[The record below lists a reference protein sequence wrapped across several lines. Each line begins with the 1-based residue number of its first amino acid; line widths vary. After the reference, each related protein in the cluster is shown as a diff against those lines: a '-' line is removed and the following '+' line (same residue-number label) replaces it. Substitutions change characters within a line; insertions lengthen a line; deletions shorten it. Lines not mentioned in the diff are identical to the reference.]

1 MACLSPLTL
10 TADYGLKD
18 ETLASLTS
26 LNWVTK
32 CCNVI
37 ISGSCGVGKTGLAC
51 ALGYNCCSNGI
62 SVGYYRTSDLLL
74 EMTNKLGMD
83 KLRFMRNL
91 QRFKVLILDD
101 FGNSKISTSESQDLF
116 NIIDDRYKTAS
127 TVISTQLKKSA
138 FQILLGSDT
147 KAEAATD
154 RLLHPAIEIELKGP
168 SRRK

>member
-1 MACLSPLTL
+1 
-10 TADYGLKD
+10 
-18 ETLASLTS
+18 
-26 LNWVTK
+26 
-32 CCNVI
+32 
-37 ISGSCGVGKTGLAC
+37 
-51 ALGYNCCSNGI
+51 
-62 SVGYYRTSDLLL
+62 
-74 EMTNKLGMD
+74 MTNKLGMD

-101 FGNSKISTSESQDLF
+101 FGISKISTSESQDLF

-127 TVISTQLKKSA
+127 TVISTQLKKRA
-138 FQILLGSDT
+138 FPILLGSYT